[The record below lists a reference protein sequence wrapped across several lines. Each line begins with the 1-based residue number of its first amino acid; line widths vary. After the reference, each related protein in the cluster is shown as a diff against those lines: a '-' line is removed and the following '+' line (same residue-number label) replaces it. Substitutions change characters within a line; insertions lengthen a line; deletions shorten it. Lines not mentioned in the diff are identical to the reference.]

1 MLLTQLRIEDW
12 LHTTNKHKIA
22 HVSMMKSLL
31 VTTKSLPSTRRQTAA
46 CCAPCGQEE
55 AVAVAVL
62 VVEGVAGSVV
72 RLAGAAVA
80 AQGGA
85 VESRKRGGDESGDAG
100 QDQGAEA
107 ATLTSSSLS
116 LSLSLSLYQLFTI
129 SSHSLHDASFL
140 QS

>member
-1 MLLTQLRIEDW
+1 M
-12 LHTTNKHKIA
+12 
-22 HVSMMKSLL
+22 
-31 VTTKSLPSTRRQTAA
+31 
-46 CCAPCGQEE
+46 
-55 AVAVAVL
+55 AVAVL

-116 LSLSLSLYQLFTI
+116 LSLYQLFTI

>member
-1 MLLTQLRIEDW
+1 M
-12 LHTTNKHKIA
+12 
-22 HVSMMKSLL
+22 
-31 VTTKSLPSTRRQTAA
+31 
-46 CCAPCGQEE
+46 
-55 AVAVAVL
+55 AVAVL

-85 VESRKRGGDESGDAG
+85 VESRKSGDESGDAG

-116 LSLSLSLYQLFTI
+116 LSLYQLFTI